1 MKVTIV
7 FGNTTVW
14 WRLKDAE
21 DVRQNISNFPFAKFH
36 EPRINVQIRPSRTH
50 GPGRIV
56 CLWQKINFLVDILQ
70 ELQCPPHV
78 QVTLYGGWH
87 KGEKARQSILYTK
100 GYRPDHDIAVLP
112 FTRLPKSQ
120 WDYTLYDHLDAVVS
134 SEPEGPEHSLLYRL
148 KIGEAFDS
156 AEIDSL
162 CLDTRIF
169 LDTALDKTVGP
180 TADLLRLSRFQHWYQ
195 AGNEW
200 NVSYEEQF
208 LAGLVN
214 HLPVVIKHDPRLSSA
229 LRRYRTL
236 ILAHH
241 FAFREQHFED
251 VGYETEDEDYNYS
264 HEISC
269 RISWCK
275 MRDELIQGHKWE
287 SGVFL
292 DRWPRGIPELRG
304 WLKHLP
310 RSVFKEYVGEND
322 KVRAFWNELIWWA
335 YDAAEFLHAPRS
347 EGKWCCLCRFLER
360 PCAGAGSMTRLG
372 RVCCAGKDSRCNFCR
387 FFLMVV
393 VMIQGV

>member
-1 MKVTIV
+1 MASTRTEPSNEAELSSKLGLFFKLPAEIRLLIWETLFMEIPFQTQRTRKQTYAPTNRLSILRCSRALYNEISHHLYKPLTYNLTIYSHCSEGWWMKVTIV

-21 DVRQNISNFPFAKFH
+21 DVRQHISNFPFAKFH

-87 KGEKARQSILYTK
+87 EGEKARQSILYTK

-214 HLPVVIKHDPRLSSA
+214 HLPVVIKH
-229 LRRYRTL
+229 
-236 ILAHH
+236 I
-241 FAFREQHFED
+241 
-251 VGYETEDEDYNYS
+251 
-264 HEISC
+264 
-269 RISWCK
+269 
-275 MRDELIQGHKWE
+275 RD
-287 SGVFL
+287 FL
-292 DRWPRGIPELRG
+292 
-304 WLKHLP
+304 
-310 RSVFKEYVGEND
+310 
-322 KVRAFWNELIWWA
+322 
-335 YDAAEFLHAPRS
+335 LH
-347 EGKWCCLCRFLER
+347 
-360 PCAGAGSMTRLG
+360 
-372 RVCCAGKDSRCNFCR
+372 
-387 FFLMVV
+387 
-393 VMIQGV
+393 